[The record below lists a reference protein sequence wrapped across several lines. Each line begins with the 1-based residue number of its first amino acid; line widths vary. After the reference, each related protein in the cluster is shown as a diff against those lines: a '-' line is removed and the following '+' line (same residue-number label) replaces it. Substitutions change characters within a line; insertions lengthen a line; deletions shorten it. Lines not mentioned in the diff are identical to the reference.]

1 MENAEFDKLLGDA
14 EATFRR
20 GLETLTQWSDQA
32 RGILHTSPGSLLTAL
47 AVSGFMTGAMLR
59 RRSPAMSKLNIPLKA
74 DPVLL
79 FGAGLLAGIAF
90 GPQAVQGL
98 AEGVK
103 MARNN
108 AGDGKGASSAG
119 SSTGPGHH

>member
-1 MENAEFDKLLGDA
+1 MEREEFDKLLGDA
-14 EATFRR
+14 EATFKK

-47 AVSGFMTGAMLR
+47 AVSGFMTGALLR
-59 RRSPAMSKLNIPLKA
+59 RRSPAIQKLNIPLKA

-90 GPQAVQGL
+90 GPQAVRSL
-98 AEGVK
+98 HEAP
-103 MARNN
+103 A
-108 AGDGKGASSAG
+108 DGPS
-119 SSTGPGHH
+119 HH